1 MATGGTIAMQ
11 SSPDGRGAMPTL
23 KGRDLKDL
31 LPRGLAEIQVEE
43 CCNLPS
49 AHLSM
54 EMAWDLAQRIRR
66 LVARA
71 DVEGVVI
78 THGTDTLEETAY
90 LLDLVV
96 ATAKPIVLTG
106 AMRTASDLGYD
117 GLANLAGAIRVAA
130 TEKAQGLGVLVVLND
145 EIHAAREV
153 TKAHAL
159 SLDAFKSPM
168 FGPLGR
174 IEGDRVL
181 MARSVVPERIPADR
195 LNPNVYLTKLALG
208 MDERF
213 LRSLLS
219 DPQVAG
225 VVIEGLGGGRLPPWW
240 LEAVRAAVERGMAVV
255 VVSRCPGGSAY
266 DAYGYAGAYRD
277 LASLGV
283 LHAPGLTGL
292 KARIRLMVALG
303 AVGSRSELRR
313 YFE

>member
-1 MATGGTIAMQ
+1 MK

-31 LPRGLAEIQVEE
+31 LPRSLAEIQVEE

-96 ATAKPIVLTG
+96 ETAKPVVLTG

-117 GLANLAGAIRVAA
+117 GLANLAGAIRVAV
-130 TEKAQGLGVLVVLND
+130 TEEAQGLGVLVVLND

-159 SLDAFKSPM
+159 SLDAFKSPT

-174 IEGDRVL
+174 IEGDRVV

-195 LNPNVYLTKLALG
+195 LNPNVYLIKLALG

-277 LASLGV
+277 RASLGV
-283 LHAPGLTGL
+283 LHAPGLSGL
-292 KARIRLMVALG
+292 KARIRLMAALG